1 MFGSKLGKLNPLEGG
16 QVVRTSSPVFAARAH
31 TLPTG
36 AQPSAPCAPAPAL
49 CGPAPTLRETAPALA
64 RGASSQSGERIA
76 LGHSDSGPCAIDP
89 RVLASHLCVTGQPG
103 MGKTTAMV
111 RLIARLVGCGISVV
125 VLEPAKVEYADALRR
140 AGVPATTLGFD
151 GESGTATLQTNPF
164 LVDERVLPRVWI
176 QDACTCLKDVYGLKE
191 QPLPLHLRA
200 LTERLYRL
208 RHIDANRFA
217 SSNTDWPTV
226 RDFLTQIQPY
236 LKEETCLSAK
246 LTQDL
251 AGALTSRGRA
261 LCQNPAFT
269 VKHGLAA
276 NDLLSFGAH
285 AKVLQLSDL
294 GPSDGAFVGM
304 LLLLRVMRASRSLG
318 ARPLH
323 TVFVVEEA
331 HSLLID
337 QMSGQPTTFA
347 RLYESALAE
356 LRAAGIGFA
365 TVDQR
370 PALLPAGVL
379 SSSVTKLALA
389 NTHGDDR
396 NAIAKALALSEPQEQ
411 RFGSLSTGEAL
422 LQTAGAPAH
431 FVRLEA

>member
-1 MFGSKLGKLNPLEGG
+1 MFGSKLGKLSPLEGG
-16 QVVRTSSPVFAARAH
+16 QVVRASSSVFAAQAR
-31 TLPTG
+31 TLPTD
-36 AQPSAPCAPAPAL
+36 AQQPAL
-49 CGPAPTLRETAPALA
+49 CGPASALA
-64 RGASSQSGERIA
+64 RAASPQSGERITFGHGATSLRA
-76 LGHSDSGPCAIDP
+76 LAPKT
-89 RVLASHLCVTGQPG
+89 LASHLCVTGQPG
-103 MGKTTAMV
+103 MGKTTTMV
-111 RLIARLVGCGISVV
+111 RLIAQLVGCGISVV
-125 VLEPAKVEYADALRR
+125 VLEPAKVEYAAALCH
-140 AGVPATTLGFD
+140 AGVPATALGFD
-151 GESGTATLQTNPF
+151 GETGTATLQTNPF
-164 LVDERVLPRVWI
+164 LVDARVLPRVWI
-176 QDACTCLKDVYGLKE
+176 QDACTCLEDVYGLKE

-200 LTERLYRL
+200 LVERLYRL
-208 RHIDANRFA
+208 HRIDANRFA
-217 SSNTDWPTV
+217 RSSADWPTV
-226 RDFLTQIQPY
+226 RDFLLQIQPY

-269 VKHGLAA
+269 VKRGLAA
-276 NDLLSFGAH
+276 SDLLDFGGR

-294 GPSDGAFVGM
+294 GPSDGAFLGM
-304 LLLLRVMRASRSLG
+304 LLLLRLMRASRSLG

-323 TVFVVEEA
+323 TVIVVEEA

-379 SSSVTKLALA
+379 SNSVTKIALA

-396 NAIAKALALSEPQEQ
+396 NAIAKAFALSEQQEQ
-411 RFGSLSTGEAL
+411 RFGNLGTGEAL
-422 LQTAGAPAH
+422 LQTAGTPTQ
-431 FVRLEA
+431 FVRL

>member
-1 MFGSKLGKLNPLEGG
+1 M
-16 QVVRTSSPVFAARAH
+16 
-31 TLPTG
+31 
-36 AQPSAPCAPAPAL
+36 
-49 CGPAPTLRETAPALA
+49 
-64 RGASSQSGERIA
+64 
-76 LGHSDSGPCAIDP
+76 
-89 RVLASHLCVTGQPG
+89 
-103 MGKTTAMV
+103 
-111 RLIARLVGCGISVV
+111 
-125 VLEPAKVEYADALRR
+125 
-140 AGVPATTLGFD
+140 
-151 GESGTATLQTNPF
+151 
-164 LVDERVLPRVWI
+164 
-176 QDACTCLKDVYGLKE
+176 KE

-217 SSNTDWPTV
+217 GSNTDWPTV

-379 SSSVTKLALA
+379 SNSVTKLALA
-389 NTHGDDR
+389 STHGDDR

-422 LQTAGAPAH
+422 LQTAGAPAR
-431 FVRLEA
+431 FVRLGV

>member
-1 MFGSKLGKLNPLEGG
+1 MFGSKLGKLSPLEGG
-16 QVVRTSSPVFAARAH
+16 QVVRASSPAFAARVR
-31 TLPTG
+31 TLPTD
-36 AQPSAPCAPAPAL
+36 AQQPAL
-49 CGPAPTLRETAPALA
+49 CGPAPALA
-64 RGASSQSGERIA
+64 RAASLQSGERVA
-76 LGHSDSGPCAIDP
+76 LGHGASGLRTLAPQT
-89 RVLASHLCVTGQPG
+89 LASHLCVTGQPG
-103 MGKTTAMV
+103 MGKTTTMV
-111 RLIARLVGCGISVV
+111 RLTAQLVGCGISVV
-125 VLEPAKVEYADALRR
+125 VLEPAKVEYAAALRR
-140 AGVPATTLGFD
+140 AGVPITALGFD
-151 GESGTATLQTNPF
+151 GETGTATLQTNPF

-176 QDACTCLKDVYGLKE
+176 QDACTCLEDVYGLKE

-200 LTERLYRL
+200 LVERLYRL

-226 RDFLTQIQPY
+226 RDFLLQIQPY
-236 LKEETCLSAK
+236 LKEETCLSVK

-269 VKHGLAA
+269 VKCGLAA
-276 NDLLSFGAH
+276 NDLLDFGAR

-379 SSSVTKLALA
+379 SNSVTKLALA
-389 NTHGDDR
+389 STHGDDR
-396 NAIAKALALSEPQEQ
+396 NAIAKAFALSEQQEQ
-411 RFGSLSTGEAL
+411 RFGSLGAGEAL
-422 LQTAGAPAH
+422 LQTAGVPTQ
-431 FVRLEA
+431 FVRL

>member
-1 MFGSKLGKLNPLEGG
+1 MFGSKLGKLNPLDSGAPA
-16 QVVRTSSPVFAARAH
+16 RAAAAPAFAARSRS
-31 TLPTG
+31 LPAASGQLACGNSLQSDAAVVVGNGATG
-36 AQPSAPCAPAPAL
+36 L
-49 CGPAPTLRETAPALA
+49 CALA
-64 RGASSQSGERIA
+64 PQT
-76 LGHSDSGPCAIDP
+76 
-89 RVLASHLCVTGQPG
+89 LASHLCVTGQPG
-103 MGKTTAMV
+103 MGKTTTMV
-111 RLIARLVGCGISVV
+111 RLIAQLVSCGISVV
-125 VLEPAKVEYADALRR
+125 VLEPAKVEYAAALRR
-140 AGVPATTLGFD
+140 AGVPATALGFD
-151 GESGTATLQTNPF
+151 GETGTATLQTNPF

-176 QDACTCLKDVYGLKE
+176 QDACTCLEDVYGLKE

-200 LTERLYRL
+200 LVERLYRL
-208 RHIDANRFA
+208 RCIDANRFA
-217 SSNTDWPTV
+217 RSSVDWPTV
-226 RDFLTQIQPY
+226 RDFLLQIQPY

-261 LCQNPAFT
+261 LRQNSAFT
-269 VKHGLAA
+269 VKRGLAA
-276 NDLLSFGAH
+276 SDLLDFGGR

-294 GPSDGAFVGM
+294 GPSDGAFLGM

-323 TVFVVEEA
+323 TVIVVEEA

-337 QMSGQPTTFA
+337 QMGGQPTTFA

-379 SSSVTKLALA
+379 SNSVTKIALA

-396 NAIAKALALSEPQEQ
+396 NAIAKAFALSEQQEQ
-411 RFGSLSTGEAL
+411 RFGNLGTGEAL
-422 LQTAGAPAH
+422 LQTAGTPTQL
-431 FVRLEA
+431 VRL

>member
-16 QVVRTSSPVFAARAH
+16 QVVRASSPVFAARAH

-36 AQPSAPCAPAPAL
+36 AQPSAL
-49 CGPAPTLRETAPALA
+49 CGPAPALA
-64 RGASSQSGERIA
+64 RGASPQSDERIT
-76 LGHSDSGPCAIDP
+76 LGRSSSGPCAIDP
-89 RVLASHLCVTGQPG
+89 RVLASHLFVTGQPG

-111 RLIARLVGCGISVV
+111 RLIAQLVGCGISVV

-151 GESGTATLQTNPF
+151 GETGTATLQTNPF

-208 RHIDANRFA
+208 RRIDANRFA
-217 SSNTDWPTV
+217 GSNTDWPTV
-226 RDFLTQIQPY
+226 RDFLLQIQPY
-236 LKEETCLSAK
+236 LKEETCHSAK

-269 VKHGLAA
+269 VKRGLAA
-276 NDLLSFGAH
+276 NDLLSFGAR

-379 SSSVTKLALA
+379 SNSVTKLALA
-389 NTHGDDR
+389 STHGDDR

>member
-16 QVVRTSSPVFAARAH
+16 QVVRASSPVFAARAH

-36 AQPSAPCAPAPAL
+36 AQPSAL
-49 CGPAPTLRETAPALA
+49 CGPAPALA
-64 RGASSQSGERIA
+64 RGASPQSGERIT
-76 LGHSDSGPCAIDP
+76 LGRSSSGPCAIDV

-111 RLIARLVGCGISVV
+111 RLIAQLVGCGISVV
-125 VLEPAKVEYADALRR
+125 VLEPAKVEYADTLRR
-140 AGVPATTLGFD
+140 AGVPATALGFD

-176 QDACTCLKDVYGLKE
+176 QDACTCLEDVYGLKE

-226 RDFLTQIQPY
+226 RDFLMQIQPY

-269 VKHGLAA
+269 VKRGLAA
-276 NDLLSFGAH
+276 RDLLGFGAR

-379 SSSVTKLALA
+379 SNSVTKLALA

-411 RFGSLSTGEAL
+411 RFGSLNTGEAL
-422 LQTAGAPAH
+422 LQTAGVPAH

>member
-1 MFGSKLGKLNPLEGG
+1 MFGSKLGKLNPLESG
-16 QVVRTSSPVFAARAH
+16 QVVRASSPVFAARAH
-31 TLPTG
+31 TLSTG
-36 AQPSAPCAPAPAL
+36 AQP
-49 CGPAPTLRETAPALA
+49 PTLRETARALA
-64 RGASSQSGERIA
+64 RGASPQSGERIA
-76 LGHSDSGPCAIDP
+76 LGHSDSGPCAIDV

-111 RLIARLVGCGISVV
+111 RLIAQLVGCGISVV
-125 VLEPAKVEYADALRR
+125 VLEPAKVEYADALHR
-140 AGVPATTLGFD
+140 AGVPATALGFD

-176 QDACTCLKDVYGLKE
+176 QDACTCLEDVYGLKE

-200 LTERLYRL
+200 LTERLYHL
-208 RHIDANRFA
+208 RRIDANRFA
-217 SSNTDWPTV
+217 SSSTDWPTV
-226 RDFLTQIQPY
+226 RDFLMQIQPY

-251 AGALTSRGRA
+251 AGALTSRARA
-261 LCQNPAFT
+261 LCQNPAFA
-269 VKHGLAA
+269 VKRGLTA
-276 NDLLSFGAH
+276 NDLLSFGGR

-294 GPSDGAFVGM
+294 GPNDGAFIGM
-304 LLLLRVMRASRSLG
+304 LLLLRIMRASRSLG
-318 ARPLH
+318 SRPLH

-337 QMSGQPTTFA
+337 QASGQPTTFA
-347 RLYESALAE
+347 HLYESALAE

-379 SSSVTKLALA
+379 SNSVTKIALA
-389 NTHGDDR
+389 STHGDDR
-396 NAIAKALALSEPQEQ
+396 NAIAKAFALSDSQEQ
-411 RFGSLSTGEAL
+411 RFGGLGTGKAL
-422 LQTAGAPAH
+422 LQTAGTPAQ
-431 FVRLEA
+431 FVQLGA